1 MRYFI
6 LFYLLLTGV
15 FATAQKQGIKGK
27 VEWVSGN
34 QMPGP
39 NKPEAHPQGIKREIY
54 IYQATAITQTSQ
66 QDAVFFSDIKTQR
79 VRKIRS
85 KKNGNF
91 RVRLPA
97 GKYSIFVKEPH
108 GLFANTFD
116 GQNCIQCVQ
125 VNSGEY
131 ATVTIQVNYEAAY

>member
-6 LFYLLLTGV
+6 LFCLLLMGF

-27 VEWVSGN
+27 VEWISGN

-39 NKPEAHPQGIKREIY
+39 NKPKTHPQGIKREIY
-54 IYQATAITQTSQ
+54 IYQATTISQTSQ

-79 VRKIRS
+79 VRIMRS
-85 KKNGNF
+85 KKNGYF

-97 GKYSIFVKEPH
+97 GKYSIFVKEAR

-116 GQNCIQCVQ
+116 GQSCIQCVR

-131 ATVTIQVNYEAAY
+131 ATVTIQVNYEATY